1 MNTELV
7 PMDKLA
13 KVYLRIRG
21 AKAELTTK
29 YEEELAALDKQEDEI
44 ENAMKTQMMALGTK
58 SMKTD
63 AGTVML
69 GTKTRYTTQDW
80 GSFKDFVIQNDAVDL
95 LERRIAQRT
104 MAQFLEENPTLVPPG
119 LNSDTEYQISV
130 RKPTK

>member
-21 AKAELTTK
+21 AKAELTTQ
-29 YEEELAALDKQEDEI
+29 YEAELAELDKQEDEI
-44 ENAMKTQMMALGTK
+44 DNAMKTQMMALGTK

-95 LERRIAQRT
+95 LERRIAQRN